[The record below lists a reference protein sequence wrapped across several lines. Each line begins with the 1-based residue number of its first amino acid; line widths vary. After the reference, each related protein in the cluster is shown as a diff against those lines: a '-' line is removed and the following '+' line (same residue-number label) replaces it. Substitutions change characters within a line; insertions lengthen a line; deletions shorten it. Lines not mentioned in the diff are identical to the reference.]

1 MAQERSGSL
10 LSLLHSYGVIAAADT
25 VQAELLQF
33 ACQME
38 DRIVQKQKQLQ
49 GHYTPDSA
57 IESWTDPQQTD
68 PRDLLL
74 GIGKNV
80 TELAKECRDSV
91 VSQTASTDIANLALI
106 VDTHQRKNCGT

>member
-1 MAQERSGSL
+1 MAQERADSL
-10 LSLLHSYGVIAAADT
+10 RRLLQDYGVLNAGNA

-38 DRIVQKQKQLQ
+38 DRIVQKQTQLQ
-49 GHYTPDSA
+49 GHYSPDAA
-57 IESWTDPQQTD
+57 IESWVDPQSTE

-80 TELAKECRDSV
+80 TELAKEVRDSV